1 MRKTKATAGNQGTT
15 EKCKVSRSSLGR
27 LNHLSEKEI
36 DKLIEEEPGI
46 TVKEYLAFLFEL
58 NEIQNGTGTKSP
70 TRREIIDL
78 R

>member
-1 MRKTKATAGNQGTT
+1 M
-15 EKCKVSRSSLGR
+15 GR

>member
-1 MRKTKATAGNQGTT
+1 MGNGKQKSK
-15 EKCKVSRSSLGR
+15 KCTGLRSPVER
-27 LNHLSEKEI
+27 LTHLSEKEI

-58 NEIQNGTGTKSP
+58 NEIQNGTGTKPP

>member
-1 MRKTKATAGNQGTT
+1 M
-15 EKCKVSRSSLGR
+15 ER

-46 TVKEYLAFLFEL
+46 TVKEYLAFLFEI